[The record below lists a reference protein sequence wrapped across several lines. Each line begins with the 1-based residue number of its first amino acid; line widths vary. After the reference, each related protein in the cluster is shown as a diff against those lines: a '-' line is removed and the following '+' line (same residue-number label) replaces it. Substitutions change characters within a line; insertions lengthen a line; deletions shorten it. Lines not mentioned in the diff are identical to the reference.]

1 MDPVLVQWGPVV
13 IRWYGVMMA
22 VTIVLAVGAALRAGP
37 RVGIP
42 AEEIDRLAVPA
53 IVLAFLGARLG
64 YVLSHPSQFGSLVE
78 VLRVDR
84 GGLTSHGALAGGALG
99 LWWAARRRGLDF
111 WSLADAVVWAVP
123 LGNIFVRLG
132 NFINGELYGDP
143 TTLPWGVT
151 FPGVPQ
157 PRHPLQIYEMIW
169 AAAILT
175 LTWPRLGRRR
185 FPGELFWTV
194 IVLTSAGRI
203 VWDLLRSHD
212 RVVWVITLGHIPAA
226 ALLGAGVWYLTS
238 RGKGG
243 RGSDG
248 KILKV

>member
-1 MDPVLVQWGPVV
+1 MQWGPVV

-22 VTIVLAVGAALRAGP
+22 LTILLAWGAALRAGP

-42 AEEIDRLAVPA
+42 AEEIDRLVLP
-53 IVLAFLGARLG
+53 VVLLAFAGARAG

-84 GGLTSHGALAGGALG
+84 GGLTSHGALAGGALA
-99 LWWAARRRGLDF
+99 LWWAARRRGLDV
-111 WSLADAVVWAVP
+111 WSLLDAAVWAVP
-123 LGNIFVRLG
+123 VGNIFVRFG

-143 TTLPWGVT
+143 TSLPWGVT
-151 FPGVPQ
+151 FPGVPE
-157 PRHPLQIYEMIW
+157 PRHPLQIYEMLW
-169 AAAILT
+169 AAVILAVS
-175 LTWPRLGRRR
+175 WPRIGRRR

-203 VWDLLRSHD
+203 VWDLLRSQD

-226 ALLGAGVWYLTS
+226 ALLAAGAWVLWS
-238 RGKGG
+238 R
-243 RGSDG
+243 RAPGSG
-248 KILKV
+248 AQSGSNP